1 MALMIALPSALQALD
16 QLDFANPKFYSG
28 YIIQKTTVNCPGA
41 FLASGRFKWNAPISS
56 TDIPTQ
62 FFLMYYLIDTNS
74 NNDCLRVIPGSHR
87 KRHRLPD
94 LPPQGTEE
102 IRDTDESHPALQI
115 DPDELN
121 GEAGALVIGKHRLL
135 HSAHP
140 NRSQQRRTVVV
151 LWFCPTYNQRP
162 ETVQAIFTVVPAAN
176 WTTGTMWIGLWR
188 NRF

>member
-1 MALMIALPSALQALD
+1 MIALPSALQALD

-62 FFLMYYLIDTNS
+62 FFLMYYPIDTNS

-121 GEAGALVIGKHRLL
+121 GEAGHSSDARLL
-135 HSAHP
+135 FSGFAQPTINCLKRCRPFLRSSPQPTGQLEPCGLGFGETAFRPLPRESKSSASQP
-140 NRSQQRRTVVV
+140 NPR
-151 LWFCPTYNQRP
+151 
-162 ETVQAIFTVVPAAN
+162 
-176 WTTGTMWIGLWR
+176 
-188 NRF
+188 